1 MSFVIFRNKGVIDPR
16 SITTFGVSSKENPG
30 AIGFFGTGLK
40 YAIAILLREGCDI
53 TIYAGTRQLDF
64 GVKRDKVRVDEFNV
78 VTMNKRRL
86 GFTTEVGKTWEV
98 WQAFR
103 ELYCNCVDERGEVF
117 EANEVP
123 EPKDGET
130 LVAVRGEKF
139 LDVWASRSDIILSS
153 EPIER
158 NEAVHIHPG
167 PSQFVFY
174 RGVRAYR
181 LDNPSQFTYNIQ
193 RKVDLTEDRTIKY
206 SWDISACARRG
217 LCESTNEQLVKKSVT
232 APKGNFENNL
242 DFEGVE
248 PSKVFLSTVSELA
261 RGFDSNLNRSALKA
275 AQVWIMDQLHENA
288 TPMRLSDLERNRLD
302 KAATFC
308 ESIGFAVREYPIIV
322 SEFLGDEV
330 LGRAHEGK
338 IYISKRTLMM
348 GTKMLAGTLIEE
360 FIHLR
365 HHLYDESR
373 TMQNFLMDT
382 IVSLGEQ
389 ITGEAL

>member
-1 MSFVIFRNKGVIDPR
+1 MIIFRNKGVIDPK

-40 YAIAILLREGCDI
+40 YAIAILLREGCEI
-53 TIYAGTRQLDF
+53 TIHAGKRKLEF
-64 GVKRDKVRVDEFNV
+64 GVKRQKVRVDNFDV
-78 VTMNKRRL
+78 VTMNKRAL

-103 ELYCNCVDERGEVF
+103 ELYCNTVDELGEVF
-117 EANEVP
+117 EAQEVP
-123 EPKDGET
+123 EVGADET
-130 LVAVRGEKF
+130 VIVVHGEKF
-139 LDVWASRSDIILSS
+139 LDVWASRSDIILST
-153 EPIER
+153 EPLER

-167 PSQFVFY
+167 PSHFVFY

-181 LDNPSQFTYNIQ
+181 LDQPTQFTYNIQ
-193 RKVDLTEDRTIKY
+193 KKVDLTEDRTIKY
-206 SWDISACARRG
+206 SWDITAAIRRG
-217 LCESTNEQLVKKSVT
+217 LCESVETQVIKEAVT
-232 APKGNFENNL
+232 APKGTFEHQL

-248 PSKVFLSTVSELA
+248 PSKPFLSIVSELA
-261 RGFDSNLNRSALKA
+261 RNFDSSLSRSALKA
-275 AQVWIMDQLHENA
+275 SQVWIMDQLHDQA
-288 TPMRLSDLERNRLD
+288 TPMALSELERTRLE

-308 ESIGFAVREYPIIV
+308 ERLGFAVREYPIIV
-322 SEFLGDEV
+322 SEFLGEEV

-365 HHLYDESR
+365 HSLYDETR

-389 ITGEAL
+389 ITGEPL

>member
-1 MSFVIFRNKGVIDPR
+1 MIIFRNKGVIDPK

-53 TIYAGTRQLDF
+53 TIHAGKRKLEF
-64 GVKRDKVRVDEFNV
+64 GIKRDRVRVDDFNV
-78 VTMNKRRL
+78 VTMNNRRL

-103 ELYCNCVDERGEVF
+103 ELYCNTMDERGEVF
-117 EANEVP
+117 EASEVP
-123 EPKDGET
+123 EVAADET
-130 LVAVRGEKF
+130 VIVVRGEKF

-153 EPIER
+153 EPLER
-158 NEAVHIHPG
+158 HEAVHIHPG
-167 PSQFVFY
+167 PSHFVYY

-181 LDNPSQFTYNIQ
+181 LDHPSQFTYNIQ
-193 RKVDLTEDRTIKY
+193 KKVDLTEDRTIKW
-206 SWDISACARRG
+206 SWDISAAVRRG
-217 LCESTNEQLVKKSVT
+217 LCESQQAPLIKKAVT
-232 APKGNFENNL
+232 APKATFEHAL
-242 DFEGVE
+242 EFEGVE
-248 PSKVFLSTVSELA
+248 PSKTFLATVSELA
-261 RGFDSNLNRSALKA
+261 RSFDSSLSRSALKA
-275 AQVWIMDQLHENA
+275 SQVWIMDQLHEEA
-288 TPMRLSDLERNRLD
+288 TPMRLSELERTRLE
-302 KAATFC
+302 KAAGFC
-308 ESIGFAVREYPIIV
+308 ERLGFAVQEYPIIV
-322 SEFLGDEV
+322 SEFLGEEV

-365 HHLYDESR
+365 HQLYDETR

-389 ITGEAL
+389 ITGEPL